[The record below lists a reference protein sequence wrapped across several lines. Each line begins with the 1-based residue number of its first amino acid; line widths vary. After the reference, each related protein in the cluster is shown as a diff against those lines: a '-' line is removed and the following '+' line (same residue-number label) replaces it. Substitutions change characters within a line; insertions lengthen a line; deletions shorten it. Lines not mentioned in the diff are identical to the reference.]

1 MSLELI
7 DCFERYSLVFSPI
20 FVKQTEIALGVYIL
34 FPFKFNTNFWGF
46 LSKVWPRWRS
56 IFQNSLELKGHAL
69 GMCKFFTVKKI
80 TSLLMLKRYQYS
92 LNELIIYVPMYY
104 FIREYTLSLCDR
116 SISTSFL
123 LFLLFLKKLTSM
135 CEWIVY
141 MYN

>member
-56 IFQNSLELKGHAL
+56 IFHVRTFTQGTWPLVGTYKVSQYHTQTDIYCRAVGRPEDLGGVVIQAL
-69 GMCKFFTVKKI
+69 
-80 TSLLMLKRYQYS
+80 
-92 LNELIIYVPMYY
+92 
-104 FIREYTLSLCDR
+104 
-116 SISTSFL
+116 L
-123 LFLLFLKKLTSM
+123 LFLPKSRGLAHWKPGIKFLFKKSGLMTIESITM
-135 CEWIVY
+135 PVLLSL
-141 MYN
+141 